1 MRFYAK
7 IALHMFSE
15 YRKFEL
21 LASLYLPLPL
31 HFARIRPVEMT
42 VAVRDT
48 FEKLAYGLCVIVK
61 DLENAMPS
69 PIEKQ

>member
-21 LASLYLPLPL
+21 LTSLYLPLP
-31 HFARIRPVEMT
+31 HYFARMRSVEMT
-42 VAVRDT
+42 KAARGT
-48 FEKLAYGLCVIVK
+48 FEKSAYGLCASVT